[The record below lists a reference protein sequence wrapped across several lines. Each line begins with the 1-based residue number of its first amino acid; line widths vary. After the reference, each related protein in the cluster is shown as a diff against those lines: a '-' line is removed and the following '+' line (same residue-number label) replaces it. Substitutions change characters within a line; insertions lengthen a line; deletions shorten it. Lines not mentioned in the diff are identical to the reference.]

1 MKHAALMIPT
11 VDRIG
16 GAERQVLM
24 LAAGL
29 RSRGWNVTVVALA
42 GTGGEARTTL
52 EHDGTG
58 YLSLEMRKGLVDPR
72 GWLRLR
78 AWFRRHKPDVVHAHL
93 PHAAW
98 MARWSRLLAPVS
110 VVIDTIHSA
119 STGGS
124 PRRLGY
130 RLSSSLPDCVVAV
143 SQSAAEAHLGA
154 EMVDPER
161 LTVISNGVDIESWRP
176 EEQNRDALRRSLDL
190 RSEFVWLAAGRLEAV
205 KDYPTTLMAFS
216 KLNGPVRLVIAGA
229 GRERQELERLAE
241 QIGIAAKVSFLGF
254 VPDVRPW
261 MQAADGFILTSRW
274 EGLPMA
280 VLEAAACGLPQVAT
294 RVSGTSEAI
303 EDGVTGLLAESGDC
317 AGIAESMSRVSTMT
331 PAERKSM
338 GARAR
343 QQVIERFSLESA
355 LDRHEALYLELL
367 AAKKRRADPKTAATE
382 KARVGNFH
390 S

>member
-1 MKHAALMIPT
+1 
-11 VDRIG
+11 
-16 GAERQVLM
+16 
-24 LAAGL
+24 
-29 RSRGWNVTVVALA
+29 
-42 GTGGEARTTL
+42 
-52 EHDGTG
+52 
-58 YLSLEMRKGLVDPR
+58 
-72 GWLRLR
+72 
-78 AWFRRHKPDVVHAHL
+78 
-93 PHAAW
+93 
-98 MARWSRLLAPVS
+98 
-110 VVIDTIHSA
+110 
-119 STGGS
+119 
-124 PRRLGY
+124 
-130 RLSSSLPDCVVAV
+130 
-143 SQSAAEAHLGA
+143 
-154 EMVDPER
+154 
-161 LTVISNGVDIESWRP
+161 
-176 EEQNRDALRRSLDL
+176 
-190 RSEFVWLAAGRLEAV
+190 
-205 KDYPTTLMAFS
+205 
-216 KLNGPVRLVIAGA
+216 VRLVIAGA